1 LIAIPTLFL
10 VFARDTRHALRDT
23 RRSTRG
29 PRDVRLLILEPPLSR
44 DTRYATSDTHDGVS
58 RTQHA
63 TRVVINGHAI
73 SRARPAIIDTRHAVW
88 NKQHARKTK
97 TNATREKR
105 YATRERADMQNDD
118 MKVVTVMTRKG
129 GAGKTTL
136 LQAIVSAAVKDKQRC
151 LVLDAD
157 PQQALYRWFNRLEID
172 EPLVKVQQLE
182 FSSDLDNAI
191 EAAWKA
197 GDTDLV
203 FVDTQGAAGAWA
215 DDLAASSDYLVV
227 PMKLAEKD
235 LSITKDTFN
244 WYVGLRDRTD
254 DPAALPSLRIIF
266 ADVPTKPTMA
276 QEGIEKEALRLFP
289 IMDNY
294 FMHRNQH
301 LDADAQGFL
310 HVVAERRRESR
321 YGLLRTH
328 AKYFDEAV
336 DEARDILKEILGGK

>member
-1 LIAIPTLFL
+1 MVLPVT
-10 VFARDTRHALRDT
+10 RD
-23 RRSTRG
+23 
-29 PRDVRLLILEPPLSR
+29 
-44 DTRYATSDTHDGVS
+44 
-58 RTQHA
+58 TQHA
-63 TRVVINGHAI
+63 TRVVINGYAI
-73 SRARPAIIDTRHAVW
+73 SYTRPAIIDTRHAVW
-88 NKQHARKTK
+88 NKQHANKTK

-105 YATRERADMQNDD
+105 YATRERAEMQNDD

-182 FSSDLDNAI
+182 FSSDLDNVI

>member
-1 LIAIPTLFL
+1 
-10 VFARDTRHALRDT
+10 
-23 RRSTRG
+23 
-29 PRDVRLLILEPPLSR
+29 
-44 DTRYATSDTHDGVS
+44 
-58 RTQHA
+58 
-63 TRVVINGHAI
+63 
-73 SRARPAIIDTRHAVW
+73 
-88 NKQHARKTK
+88 
-97 TNATREKR
+97 
-105 YATRERADMQNDD
+105 MQNDD
-118 MKVVTVMTRKG
+118 MKVITVMTRKG

-136 LQAIVSAAVKDKQRC
+136 MQAITSAAVKGGRRC

-157 PQQALYRWFNRLEID
+157 PQQALYRWFHRIGID
-172 EPLVKVQQLE
+172 NPLVRVQQLE
-182 FSSDLDNAI
+182 FSADLEDVI
-191 EAAWKA
+191 EKAWQA

-254 DPAALPSLRIIF
+254 DPSALPSLRIIF
-266 ADVPTKPTMA
+266 ADVPTKPTIA
-276 QEGIEKEALRLFP
+276 QQNIETEALSLFP

-301 LDADAQGFL
+301 VDADAQGFL
-310 HVVAERRRESR
+310 HDVAEQRRASR

-328 AKYFDEAV
+328 AKHFDEAV
-336 DEARDILKEILGGK
+336 EEATDILKEILGEE

>member
-1 LIAIPTLFL
+1 
-10 VFARDTRHALRDT
+10 
-23 RRSTRG
+23 
-29 PRDVRLLILEPPLSR
+29 
-44 DTRYATSDTHDGVS
+44 
-58 RTQHA
+58 
-63 TRVVINGHAI
+63 
-73 SRARPAIIDTRHAVW
+73 
-88 NKQHARKTK
+88 
-97 TNATREKR
+97 
-105 YATRERADMQNDD
+105 
-118 MKVVTVMTRKG
+118 
-129 GAGKTTL
+129 
-136 LQAIVSAAVKDKQRC
+136 
-151 LVLDAD
+151 
-157 PQQALYRWFNRLEID
+157 
-172 EPLVKVQQLE
+172 
-182 FSSDLDNAI
+182 
-191 EAAWKA
+191 
-197 GDTDLV
+197 
-203 FVDTQGAAGAWA
+203 
-215 DDLAASSDYLVV
+215 
-227 PMKLAEKD
+227 MKLAEKD